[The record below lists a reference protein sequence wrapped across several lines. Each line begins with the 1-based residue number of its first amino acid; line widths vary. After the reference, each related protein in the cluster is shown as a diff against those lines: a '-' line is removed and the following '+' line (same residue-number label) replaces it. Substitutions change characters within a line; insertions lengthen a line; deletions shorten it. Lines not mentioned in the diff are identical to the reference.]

1 MLNKIKKMHFNK
13 PAKIIAG
20 VSVVY
25 LLFSYFA
32 VNPLAKRIVPWV
44 AENHLASHA
53 SIGKMTFD
61 PWRLKATIEDLS
73 LTETNGAALAGFDN
87 LVVDL
92 EASGLFSRAWKF
104 KEISIIAPRANIAIS
119 TDGKLN
125 WAALIAKLN
134 EDKTPPDDTIPRLV
148 ISHFSVKQAN
158 IQYEDANRAEPFR
171 AGLTPLNF
179 ELDSLSTLPQDRGDY
194 FIAAKLP
201 EQGGS
206 LEWKGNIGVNP
217 IASKGEV
224 AFKNI
229 QLAKLMK
236 IVKNEALALTPAS
249 GDIQASFAYDFSLP
263 EDQPRLQL
271 NNVLL
276 ALDHAAGK
284 ISQTGTLSLAQAK
297 LTIPQLDFS
306 MRNSKPQLNFQDM
319 NLKLTGLGL
328 EKVDGNDKIKLLSL
342 PQADINQVTF
352 DLTAR
357 KVKVAQILL
366 ADGTVSAA
374 RNKAGI
380 VNWQQA
386 FSSPADTEQTAA
398 ELASAETAPAAAEP
412 ETPFTADINDIQ
424 LQHWHATYHDQ
435 SLAHPLQLKVADLN
449 LGFMLAM
456 PQGNVEISN
465 LQSQVN
471 GSSVMSALFQKPVA
485 TLEKLNIDQGEI
497 SLKNQTAGIQS
508 IVLSG
513 LQTEVIKAANAPL
526 NWQSILKP
534 AAGTPGKTASAT
546 NKQNNQ
552 SDWAVSL
559 KKLALDNASLHV
571 EDRSTI
577 TPMKLDI
584 EKAAFEMQGASLDLS
599 RPLPVKATF
608 RVKQGGQFNAQGK
621 LTPSPLKANVDF
633 KLAKLAIKPFSPY
646 INQQALLKLND
657 GTLDIAGKLSAKE
670 GKQMTL
676 AFNGGFSI
684 NKLALI
690 EEATNASFLEWERVS
705 SKNLTVTLAPNRV
718 SMSELQVIKPKGEMI
733 IHEDGSMN
741 LTRILR
747 NQPPVAL
754 SPAAGRTQTAKTVK
768 AVNSPA
774 AVPATLTSG
783 LSAPQPPVSN
793 AAEPPAPVASSSP
806 EAFPVSID
814 TVRIENGEL
823 DFADLTL
830 TPQFGTDIHS
840 LTGVIN
846 GVSTNAASVA
856 QVELDGKVDEYGS
869 ARIRGSIQPFNATN
883 FTDLKLSFKNLEMNR
898 LTPYSGKFAGRH
910 IDSGKL
916 SVDLEYKIKQ
926 RQLMGE
932 NKFIINKLKLGEKV
946 NSAEAANLP
955 LDLAIAILED
965 SDGVIDLDLPISGS
979 LDDPKFSYG
988 SIVWKAIRN
997 VLSKI
1002 ITSPFR
1008 ALGKLF
1014 GSGSEKL
1021 EAIAFEAGKS
1031 TLAPPE
1037 REKIKTVGEALNKRR
1052 GLALGIVPGYDAA
1065 VDSRAIQE
1073 LTLRRKVAEEMGLE
1087 LEAGQQAGPIDL
1099 SNPKTQKAI
1108 DALHDT
1114 LTKKGLLKKLVSKFE
1129 KPKEGHYEQAQEKL
1143 TVSIEVTES
1152 DLQALARSR
1161 GEAVL
1166 KALIDSGISAD
1177 RLHIDSAVT
1186 NKAENQA
1193 VDTKLTLDVKA
1204 TQNNATEP
1212 KVPADSTQPASQ

>member
-20 VSVVY
+20 ISVFY

-44 AENHLASHA
+44 AENHLASNA

-61 PWRLKATIEDLS
+61 PWRLKTTIEGFR
-73 LTETNGAALAGFDN
+73 LTETNGAALASFDN
-87 LVVDL
+87 LVIDL

-119 TDGKLN
+119 TGGKLN

-134 EDKTPPDDTIPRLV
+134 EDKTPPDDTIPRLM
-148 ISHFSVKQAN
+148 IGHLSVKQGN

-171 AGLTPLNF
+171 AGLTPLDF

-236 IVKNEALALTPAS
+236 IVKNEALALTPGS

-263 EDQPRLQL
+263 EDQPKLQL
-271 NNVLL
+271 NNVQLT
-276 ALDHAAGK
+276 LDQAAGK
-284 ISQTGTLSLAQAK
+284 ITQTATLSLAQAK
-297 LTIPQLDFS
+297 LTIPRLDFS
-306 MRNSKPQLNFQDM
+306 MWDNKPQLNFQDL
-319 NLKLTGLGL
+319 NLRLSGLDL
-328 EKVDGNDKIKLLSL
+328 ENDDGSDKVKLLSL
-342 PQADINQVTF
+342 PQADVNQVKF
-352 DLTAR
+352 DLAAR
-357 KVKVAQILL
+357 KLNVAQILL
-366 ADGTVSAA
+366 ADGTVSAV
-374 RNKAGI
+374 RNKSGI

-386 FSSPADTEQTAA
+386 FASPAAGTERTA
-398 ELASAETAPAAAEP
+398 TDPAPAKTEKS
-412 ETPFTADINDIQ
+412 ENPFTVDIHDIQ
-424 LQHWHATYHDQ
+424 LQHWHATYHDHG
-435 SLAHPLQLKVADLN
+435 LAHPLQLKVADLN

-471 GSSVMSALFQKPVA
+471 GSSVMSALFKKPVA

-513 LQTEVIKAANAPL
+513 LQTEVIKAANEPL

-534 AAGTPGKTASAT
+534 VAGAPGKTDSAT
-546 NKQNNQ
+546 DKQNNQ

-559 KKLALDNASLHV
+559 KKLALDNASLHI

-584 EKAAFEMQGASLDLS
+584 EKATFEMQGASLDLS

-608 RVKQGGQFNAQGK
+608 RVKQGGQLNAQGK

-670 GKQMTL
+670 GKQLAL
-676 AFNGGFSI
+676 AFNGGFSV
-684 NKLALI
+684 NRLALI
-690 EEATNASFLEWERVS
+690 EEATNASFLEWERIS
-705 SKNLTVTLAPNRV
+705 SKNLTVTLAPDRV
-718 SMSELQVIKPKGEMI
+718 SMSELQIIKPKGEMI

-747 NQPPVAL
+747 NQPPAAL
-754 SPAAGRTQTAKTVK
+754 SPAAGRTQTAKAVK
-768 AVNSPA
+768 AANSPA

-783 LSAPQPPVSN
+783 LSAPQPPASN

-806 EAFPVSID
+806 EAFPVNID
-814 TVRIENGEL
+814 TVRIENGEM

-840 LTGVIN
+840 LSGIIN

-1021 EAIAFEAGKS
+1021 EAITFEAGRS

-1065 VDSRAIQE
+1065 VDSRALQE
-1073 LTLRRKVAEEMGLE
+1073 LALRRKVAEEMGLE

-1129 KPKEGHYEQAQEKL
+1129 KPKEGHYEQAMEKL
-1143 TVSIEVTES
+1143 TVSIEVTEP

-1161 GEAVL
+1161 GEAVF

-1177 RLHIDSAVT
+1177 RLHIDRAVT
-1186 NKAENQA
+1186 NKAENQT

-1204 TQNNATEP
+1204 TQSDAAKPE
-1212 KVPADSTQPASQ
+1212 VPADSAQPVSR

>member
-1 MLNKIKKMHFNK
+1 MLNKIKKIHFNK

-20 VSVVY
+20 ISVLY
-25 LLFSYFA
+25 LLFGYLA

-44 AENHLASHA
+44 AENQLASHA

-61 PWRLKATIEDLS
+61 PLRLKTTIEDFN
-73 LTETNGAALAGFDN
+73 LTETNGAALAGFDK
-87 LVVDL
+87 LVIDL

-119 TDGKLN
+119 TGGALN

-134 EDKTPPDDTIPRLV
+134 EDKTPPDNTIPRLV
-148 ISHFSVKQAN
+148 ISHLSVKQAN
-158 IQYEDANRAEPFR
+158 IRYEDANRPEPFK
-171 AGLTPLNF
+171 AGLTPLDF

-229 QLAKLMK
+229 QLANLVK
-236 IVKNEALALTPAS
+236 IVENETFALSAAS
-249 GDIQASFAYDFSLP
+249 GNIQASLAYDFSLP
-263 EDQPRLQL
+263 EDQPRLLL

-284 ISQTGTLSLAQAK
+284 VTETGALSLAQAE
-297 LTIPQLDFS
+297 LTIPRLDFS
-306 MRNSKPQLNFQDM
+306 MRDNKPQLNFRDM
-319 NLKLTGLGL
+319 NLKLTGLDL
-328 EKVDGNDKIKLLSL
+328 EKDDGRDKTKLLSL

-352 DLTAR
+352 DLAAR

-366 ADGTVSAA
+366 TDGSVSAV

-386 FSSPADTEQTAA
+386 FSAPAADTEQTANPDHA
-398 ELASAETAPAAAEP
+398 KAAASD
-412 ETPFTADINDIQ
+412 TPFTVDINDIQ
-424 LQHWHATYHDQ
+424 LQHWHAIYHDQ
-435 SLAHPLQLKVADLN
+435 GLMHPLQLNIADLN

-465 LQSQVN
+465 VQSRIN

-497 SLKNQTAGIQS
+497 SLKSQTAGIQS

-513 LQTEVIKAANAPL
+513 LQTEIIKAANAPL
-526 NWQSILKP
+526 NWQSILTP
-534 AAGTPGKTASAT
+534 ASVIPGKAGSAS
-546 NKQNNQ
+546 NQQNHQ
-552 SDWAVSL
+552 TDWAISL
-559 KKLALDNASLHV
+559 KKLALDNSSLHI
-571 EDRSTI
+571 EDRSTTI
-577 TPMKLDI
+577 PMKLDI
-584 EKAAFEMQGASLDLS
+584 EKVAFEMQNASLDLS
-599 RPLPVKATF
+599 RPLPVKAMF

-621 LTPSPLKANVDF
+621 LTPSPLKANVDLN
-633 KLAKLAIKPFSPY
+633 LAKLALKPFSPY
-646 INQQALLKLND
+646 INQQAMLKLND

-670 GKQMTL
+670 GKQLAL
-676 AFNGGFSI
+676 AFNGAFSV
-684 NKLALI
+684 NKFTLL

-705 SKNLTVTLAPNRV
+705 SKNLSVTLAPNRV
-718 SMSELQVIKPKGEMI
+718 NMSELQVIKPKGEMI

-747 NQPPVAL
+747 NQPQVTL
-754 SPAAGRTQTAKTVK
+754 SPAANRTQPVK
-768 AVNSPA
+768 PAPKSIKAANSSA
-774 AVPATLTSG
+774 AAQATLTSG
-783 LSAPQPPVSN
+783 LPAPQSPPQN
-793 AAEPPAPVASSSP
+793 TAEVPVPIASSSQA
-806 EAFPVSID
+806 EAAFPVSID

-846 GVSTNAASVA
+846 GVSTDAASVA

-883 FTDLKLSFKNLEMNR
+883 FTDLKLSFKNLEMKR

-946 NSAEAANLP
+946 DSAEAANLP

-1021 EAIAFEAGKS
+1021 EAIAFEAGS
-1031 TLAPPE
+1031 SALSPPE

-1052 GLALGIVPGYDAA
+1052 GLALGIVPGYDAT

-1073 LTLRRKVAEEMGLE
+1073 LTLRRKVAEEIGLE

-1099 SNPKTQKAI
+1099 SNPKTQKAV

-1129 KPKEGHYEQAQEKL
+1129 KPKEGHYEQALEKL

-1166 KALIDSGISAD
+1166 KALTDTGISAD
-1177 RLHIDSAVT
+1177 RLHIDSAVK
-1186 NKAENQA
+1186 NKAESQF
-1193 VDTKLTLDVKA
+1193 VDTKLTLDVRA
-1204 TQNNATEP
+1204 MQTEATEP
-1212 KVPADSTQPASQ
+1212 KVPVDSDQPG